1 MRWPGVG
8 PSPSWAIASIYTWET
23 KGIIPIISSKKF
35 KVVYDCLAI
44 YWVLMLDNCY
54 WAAGGLTITFLA
66 NSFHIYLED

>member
-1 MRWPGVG
+1 M
-8 PSPSWAIASIYTWET
+8 T
-23 KGIIPIISSKKF
+23 KGIIRIILSKKF